1 MTPVGRSFS
10 SSMSV
15 GSLVIARSVSVVIP
29 GGEFSMVV
37 LISGGEFSMVVLL
50 PGGGFS
56 VCTSNKA
63 IQNH

>member
-1 MTPVGRSFS
+1 
-10 SSMSV
+10 MSV